1 MELHVVITGD
11 KDLSGQL
18 YRQLRDA
25 IRTGRLPAD
34 EQLTPSRL
42 LAM

>member
-18 YRQLRDA
+18 YRQLHE
-25 IRTGRLPAD
+25 IGRAHV
-34 EQLTPSRL
+34 
-42 LAM
+42 